1 MTKVKN
7 TKKKPVCLSRRSFL
21 HAVRYLTDRDPG
33 LAEIVRKFGPSPM
46 RFREEGFLSLIHII
60 LEQQVSLSS
69 AKAAYDRLIVAAA
82 PLTPERF
89 LQFNDTELKTFG
101 FSRQKTAYCRNLAHA
116 ILQGCLDLTALRT
129 MDDATVRSE
138 LTKIKG
144 IGIWTADIYLLTALR
159 RPDVW
164 PRGDLALAVAIQRTK
179 GLPNR
184 PSLEEM
190 DAFSVDWM
198 PWRTVAAR
206 LLWHYYLS
214 NDHRDTEK
222 V

>member
-7 TKKKPVCLSRRSFL
+7 TKKKSARLSRRSFL
-21 HAVRYLTDRDPG
+21 HAVRYLKDRDPD
-33 LAEIVRKFGPSPM
+33 LAKIVKKLGPPPM
-46 RFREEGFLSLIHII
+46 WFREEGFLSLIHII

-69 AKAAYDRLIVAAA
+69 AKAAYDRLIAAA
-82 PLTPERF
+82 ASLTPERF

-116 ILQGCLDLTALRT
+116 ILQDGLDLTALRT
-129 MDDATVRSE
+129 MDDATARSE

-179 GLPNR
+179 GLQNR

-190 DAFSVDWM
+190 NAFSVDWM
-198 PWRTVAAR
+198 PWRAVAAR

-214 NDHRDTEK
+214 NDRRGN
-222 V
+222 